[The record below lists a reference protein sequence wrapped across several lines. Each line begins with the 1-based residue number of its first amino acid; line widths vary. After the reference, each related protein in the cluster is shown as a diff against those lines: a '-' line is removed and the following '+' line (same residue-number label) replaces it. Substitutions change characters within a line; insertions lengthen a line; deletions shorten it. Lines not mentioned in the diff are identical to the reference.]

1 MMRSRKM
8 TALSFGAA
16 QNSSFILAWV
26 MRTMF
31 VLPAL
36 TALDGQED

>member
-1 MMRSRKM
+1 MRSRKM

-16 QNSSFILAWV
+16 QNLSSIPAWV

>member
-16 QNSSFILAWV
+16 QNSSSILAWV